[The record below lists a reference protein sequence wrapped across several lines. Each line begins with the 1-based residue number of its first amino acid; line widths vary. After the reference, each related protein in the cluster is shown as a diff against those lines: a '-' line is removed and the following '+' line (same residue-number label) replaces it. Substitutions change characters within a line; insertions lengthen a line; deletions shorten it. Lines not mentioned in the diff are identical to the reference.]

1 MADAIR
7 YDYEQMRNAAN
18 TIRQKADD
26 YSSLG
31 GQFVSSFDSAT
42 ANWEGDS
49 KNQMSSFIDG
59 AVNDYLTKSVPEM
72 LRALAELLDKNAQ
85 QMQNTDQEVSKS
97 IPQTIG

>member
-7 YDYEQMRNAAN
+7 YDYGQMQSAAN
-18 TIRQKADD
+18 TIKEKAEA
-26 YSSLG
+26 YKTAGS
-31 GQFVSSFDSAT
+31 QFVSSFNDAT
-42 ANWEGDS
+42 VNWEGDS
-49 KNQMSSFIDG
+49 KNQMSSFING

-72 LRALAELLDKNAQ
+72 LNALAELLEKNAQ